1 MKLYAIHAPRAA
13 EAFAGPEGARA
24 TRTGFSLAALVFGP
38 LWLLVRGLWLA
49 LTGYAVLAALVVL
62 ALHEGWLRLG
72 AALLLFALAHLYL
85 AVEGRALRLR
95 ARWRAGRPLVDVVHA
110 HSALEAEKIYL
121 DRALGTNAPPPSTP
135 APRAQPPGGG
145 DVIGLFPEPGR

>member
-1 MKLYAIHAPRAA
+1 MKLYAIHAARAA

-24 TRTGFSLAALVFGP
+24 TRAGFSFAALVFGP
-38 LWLLVRGLWLA
+38 LWLLARGLWLA
-49 LTGYAVLAALVVL
+49 LIGYAVLAALVVL
-62 ALHEGWLRLG
+62 ALRDGWLRLG
-72 AALLLFALAHLYL
+72 AAVLLFALAHIYL
-85 AVEGRALRLR
+85 AVEGRALRMQ

-121 DRALGTNAPPPSTP
+121 ERALGTGGAPTP
-135 APRAQPPGGG
+135 RAEAPRAI